1 MIPRSTN
8 EQSFNNESYKCG
20 NRGLLQEK
28 AEGLKCKLRNVKV
41 TSSHYQLSV
50 SNAIMASTVLLFDLD
65 VSEVYLYLDCILN
78 S

>member
-20 NRGLLQEK
+20 NRGLLPEK

-41 TSSHYQLSV
+41 TSSHYQLSF